1 MTTQSRKS
9 NLQKLTILDGGMGSE
24 LIRRGAT
31 PRDGLWSAGALLDCP
46 ETVVDIHADYIRA
59 GAEVITTN
67 SYSTIP
73 SYLEKHG
80 LETRY
85 EELARLAGSLAKT
98 AVRRSNKAV
107 QIAGSIPPLDESYR
121 PDLIRS
127 PDECRPVYINL
138 VKALLPN
145 IDCFL
150 CETMT
155 SIQEASVAIEAVK
168 SALGGRQIPILVSL
182 SLKEAPSGLLRSGE
196 SVENAAQV
204 LEPLGISGLLFN
216 CTSPEAIENATSRVN
231 GSVSVPVGGYPN
243 RFVEVPAD
251 WTLDNEVQIKRDKSL
266 TADSFVEGAL
276 RCVAKGA
283 EMYGGCCGTTP
294 KFIEALALQKQTTA
308 VAPAPS
314 N

>member
-1 MTTQSRKS
+1 MTTQSNNS
-9 NLQKLTILDGGMGSE
+9 NLRQFTILDGGMGSE

-31 PRDGLWSAGALLDCP
+31 TRDGLWSAGALLDCP
-46 ETVVDIHADYIRA
+46 ETVVDIHTDYIRA

-80 LETRY
+80 LEARY
-85 EELARLAGSLAKT
+85 VELARLAGRLAKT
-98 AVRRSNKAV
+98 AVQRSNKSV
-107 QIAGSIPPLDESYR
+107 KIAGSIPPLDESYR

-138 VKALLPN
+138 VRALVPN
-145 IDCFL
+145 IDYFL

-155 SIQEASVAIEAVK
+155 SIQEAAVAIEAVK
-168 SALGGRQIPILVSL
+168 SALGGRRIPILVSL
-182 SLKEAPSGLLRSGE
+182 SLKETPTGLLRSGE
-196 SVENAAQV
+196 SVESAAEA
-204 LEPLGISGLLFN
+204 LEPMGISGLLFN
-216 CTSPEAIENATSRVN
+216 CTSPEAIENAVSRVN

-251 WTLDNEVQIKRDKSL
+251 WTLDNEIQIKRNKSL
-266 TADSFVEGAL
+266 TVDKFVEGAL
-276 RCVAKGA
+276 RCIAAGA

-294 KFIEALALQKQTTA
+294 KYIEALASRKQTLEIAFAQST
-308 VAPAPS
+308 
-314 N
+314 

>member
-1 MTTQSRKS
+1 MTTQSKKS

-31 PRDGLWSAGALLDCP
+31 SRDGLWSAGALIDCP

-59 GAEVITTN
+59 GAEIITTN

-98 AVRRSNKAV
+98 AVQRSNMAV

-138 VKALLPN
+138 AKALLPN

-168 SALGGRQIPILVSL
+168 SALGGRQIPILVAL

-196 SVENAAQV
+196 SVEDAAQV

-251 WTLDNEVQIKRDKSL
+251 WTLDNEIQIKRDKSL

-294 KFIEALALQKQTTA
+294 KFIEALALQKQTTV

>member
-1 MTTQSRKS
+1 MTSQSRKS

-67 SYSTIP
+67 TYSTIP

-98 AVRRSNKAV
+98 AVQRSNKAV

-155 SIQEASVAIEAVK
+155 SIQEATVAVEAVK

-182 SLKEAPSGLLRSGE
+182 SLKESPTGLLRSGE
-196 SVENAAQV
+196 SVEDAVQ
-204 LEPLGISGLLFN
+204 LLQPLGISGLLFN
-216 CTSPEAIENATSRVN
+216 CTSPKAIENALSLVN
-231 GSVSVPVGGYPN
+231 ESINVPVGGYPN

-294 KFIEALALQKQTTA
+294 EFIEALALQKQTTA
-308 VAPAPS
+308 VASAPA

>member
-1 MTTQSRKS
+1 MTTQTSKS
-9 NLQKLTILDGGMGSE
+9 NLHKLTILDGGMGSE

-46 ETVVDIHADYIRA
+46 DTVVDIHADYIRA

-67 SYSTIP
+67 TYSTIP

-80 LETRY
+80 LENRY
-85 EELARLAGSLAKT
+85 EELARLAGNLAKT
-98 AVRRSNKAV
+98 AVQRSNEAA

-127 PDECRPVYINL
+127 PDECRPVYMNL

-155 SIQEASVAIEAVK
+155 SIQEATVAIEAVK
-168 SALGGRQIPILVSL
+168 SALGGRQIPILVAL
-182 SLKEAPSGLLRSGE
+182 SLKETPTGLLRSGE
-196 SVENAAQV
+196 SVEDAAQV

-216 CTSPEAIENATSRVN
+216 CTSPEAIENAISRVN
-231 GSVSVPVGGYPN
+231 GTVSVPVGGYPN
-243 RFVEVPAD
+243 RFVEVPPD

-266 TADSFVEGAL
+266 TADSFVESAL
-276 RCVAKGA
+276 RCVEKGA

-294 KFIEALALQKQTTA
+294 EFIEALALQKQTSS
-308 VAPAPS
+308 VASAQT